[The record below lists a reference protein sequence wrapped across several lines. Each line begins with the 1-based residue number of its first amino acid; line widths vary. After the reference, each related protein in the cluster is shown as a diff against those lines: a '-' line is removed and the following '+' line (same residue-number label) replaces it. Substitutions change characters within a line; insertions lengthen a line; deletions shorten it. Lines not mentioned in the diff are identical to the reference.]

1 MAPQD
6 VLFLDGCLLDVIE
19 VREVFRQIR
28 VAFRLNAPLFGP
40 LAARCA
46 FTIPAVYLIDDGHPG
61 DDLTK
66 WRETLAVQARVVLEI
81 DEYLRGSRV
90 GRPTHR
96 VGDKATLV
104 APLDL
109 IDGNS
114 RVAPSGGDGW
124 IAVDAELHHEIGD
137 HAEEAAVVVE
147 PVLNQ
152 VIETIRAVWRPIAV
166 HLDDEGAGARVER
179 HFVRRGC
186 RVLENRRILECRAAS
201 LLSRADV
208 DAGQPQRDGKDTHKA
223 RTITHHWTPPGLTR
237 TQRSM
242 FRILSKLPPQE

>member
-96 VGDKATLV
+96 VGDRKSTRL
-104 APLDL
+104 
-109 IDGNS
+109 NS
-114 RVAPSGGDGW
+114 SH
-124 IAVDAELHHEIGD
+124 ITISYAVFCLKKKKKED
-137 HAEEAAVVVE
+137 H
-147 PVLNQ
+147 
-152 VIETIRAVWRPIAV
+152 
-166 HLDDEGAGARVER
+166 
-179 HFVRRGC
+179 
-186 RVLENRRILECRAAS
+186 
-201 LLSRADV
+201 
-208 DAGQPQRDGKDTHKA
+208 
-223 RTITHHWTPPGLTR
+223 
-237 TQRSM
+237 
-242 FRILSKLPPQE
+242 SKSKQKKKKKQHMRQ